1 MRVGIPVCPLLVG
14 DLGQAA
20 DLKSLNFSSL
30 IGQVEII
37 YIIIYIHASLCE
49 H

>member
-1 MRVGIPVCPLLVG
+1 MRVGIPVYPLLVG

-20 DLKSLNFSSL
+20 DLKSLNSSSL
-30 IGQVEII
+30 ISQVEII